1 MSATITAPR
10 QTDNTHLSSVGIVR
24 SEWIKLRTVRSTI
37 WSYAIVVVVS
47 LGIALLLSFATNFG
61 GQAPTT
67 DIHNDIVLQTATFG
81 VYFGQLIVAVLG
93 VLIVSGEYTTGM
105 IRSTLTAVPK
115 RVPALAAKALVLFVA
130 TFVVGIISA
139 FGSLLIAVPVLGGQG
154 IDADFSDGSLIGNL
168 VLAAVY
174 LALVAVFALG
184 LGTVLRSSA
193 GGIAAALGTILLL
206 PTILQ
211 LFAGLTQAQWAMD
224 LMPYLFSNA
233 GNGMYTPA
241 IGAGG
246 LEQWQSALVVLG
258 WVVVSL
264 VAGALLLKRRDA

>member
-10 QTDNTHLSSVGIVR
+10 STDGAQLNTVGIIR
-24 SEWIKLRTVRSTI
+24 SEWIKLRSVRSTI

-61 GQAPTT
+61 GGVPPENL
-67 DIHNDIVLQTATFG
+67 HNDIVLQTATFG

-93 VLIVSGEYTTGM
+93 VLIISGEYTTGM

-115 RVPALAAKALVLFVA
+115 RIPALAAKALVLFVA
-130 TFVVGIISA
+130 TFLVGLVSV

-154 IDADFSDGSLIGNL
+154 IDADFSDGSLIGNM
-168 VLAAVY
+168 VLSAVY

-233 GNGMYTPA
+233 GTGMYTPTTA
-241 IGAGG
+241 EGA
-246 LEQWQSALVVLG
+246 LEQWQNALVVLG

-264 VAGALLLKRRDA
+264 GAGALLLKRRDA